1 MGEYIRVRFRFRRPL
16 VVSPSKLHQ
25 ARKLS
30 AKSTPNPPTPTA
42 RNTRRY
48 LQLYTPSKETK
59 RQQTPGKRRTRHCK
73 RWTTSGIL
81 NVCEL
86 IVSDC
91 VCLLFCIVTVL
102 LPVCL
107 SYLSSCSL
115 SLSLFA
121 LSLLDLCQPND
132 RSQPQKS
139 APGLC

>member
-91 VCLLFCIVTVL
+91 VCLLFCIVTVP
-102 LPVCL
+102 LPFIAL
-107 SYLSSCSL
+107 HL
-115 SLSLFA
+115 LSLFA
-121 LSLLDLCQPND
+121 LALSLSLLDLCQPND